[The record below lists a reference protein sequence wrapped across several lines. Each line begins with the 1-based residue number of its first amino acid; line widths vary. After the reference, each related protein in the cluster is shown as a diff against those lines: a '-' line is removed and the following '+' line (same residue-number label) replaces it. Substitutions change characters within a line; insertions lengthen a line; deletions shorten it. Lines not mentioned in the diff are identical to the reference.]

1 MEYFLLEQSKAVVN
15 AIKLVMMEPQKYTAE
30 MTHKDFK
37 ELESTSVAYAEY
49 ERTQEMPDV
58 LKHPTYMISDE
69 LRKVLQMY
77 DESISFKAVQ
87 VFPHRP
93 EYIREASKVYWVYD
107 CISEECMHTE
117 TVILPN
123 GAVQELILDKRKIRG
138 RDIFRVRGLMENKII
153 VSLAVAES
161 LLRRNPYGIRLER
174 VKVK

>member
-1 MEYFLLEQSKAVVN
+1 MEYFILEQSKAVVN

-58 LKHPTYMISDE
+58 LKHPTYMISDD
-69 LRKVLQMY
+69 LCRVLQMY
-77 DESISFKAVQ
+77 DDNISFKAVQ
-87 VFPHRP
+87 VFPHRQ
-93 EYIREASKVYWVYD
+93 EYIREASKLYWVYD
-107 CISEECMHTE
+107 CISEECMHAD

-123 GAVQELILDKRKIRG
+123 GAVEELILDKRKIRG
-138 RDIFRVRGLMENKII
+138 RDIFRVRGMMENKII